1 MFDDDDDE
9 DFFED
14 SQYQTHYCCN
24 DCGYEFYCCN
34 DCGCEFWSDSVEAQ
48 CWNCGSEDIEEID

>member
-1 MFDDDDDE
+1 MFDDGDE
-9 DFFED
+9 DFSED

-24 DCGYEFYCCN
+24 DCGY
-34 DCGCEFWSDSVEAQ
+34 EFWSDSVEAQ